1 MLVRQKGNTI
11 AKNGK
16 IYASFDPTLTN
27 TYTKQI
33 QTQHKDIW
41 TPHMIRNNWYPV
53 FVEWTYHSQVIT
65 SIKNTVDV

>member
-33 QTQHKDIW
+33 QTQHKDI
-41 TPHMIRNNWYPV
+41 
-53 FVEWTYHSQVIT
+53 
-65 SIKNTVDV
+65 